1 MLKKI
6 VISLSAVMFL
16 LGAGSSFAASLN
28 STHLMNGE
36 TTKAEV
42 ISRFGEPAH
51 MDKDIYGNEKVIYQR
66 GADRLDVTFKNDIV
80 WSSNESH
87 DNR

>member
-16 LGAGSSFAASLN
+16 LGAGSSFAASIN

-42 ISRFGEPAH
+42 ISMYGEPVE
-51 MDKDIYGNEKVIYQR
+51 MDKTVYGDEKLIYVKDSV
-66 GADRLDVTFKNDIV
+66 RLDLTFKNDV
-80 WSSNESH
+80 LWSVTQRT
-87 DNR
+87 DF